1 MAKKTFSFN
10 AAIENPTFPIRSLK
24 GEGFKEKFNLPT
36 DTVYYIDFLTDSLN
50 IPHSELE
57 NAFQV
62 YIPEDVFNILTKNEI
77 SVTARLAEKMLATE
91 IVSSVLARALM
102 NYDGGEQDLL
112 PEGVVRSLTKRIET
126 STGLPMV

>member
-1 MAKKTFSFN
+1 
-10 AAIENPTFPIRSLK
+10 LK